1 MGKNLLL
8 ISNLNIMEQL
18 NYLSCFSEQRNRA
31 LRIDLIKANI
41 PVTLSDIV
49 YIDEQGFH
57 AHLNNKEY
65 HAETTSLLIQKI
77 KQ

>member
-1 MGKNLLL
+1 MGKNLFL
-8 ISNLNIMEQL
+8 ISNLNIMDQL
-18 NYLSCFSEQRNRA
+18 NYLSCFNEQRNRA
-31 LRIDLIKANI
+31 LRIDLIKADI
-41 PVTLSDIV
+41 PITLSDIV

>member
-1 MGKNLLL
+1 
-8 ISNLNIMEQL
+8 MEQL
-18 NYLSCFSEQRNRA
+18 SYLSCFNEQRNRA
-31 LRIDLIKANI
+31 LRIDLIKADI
-41 PVTLSDIV
+41 PVTWSDIV

-57 AHLNNKEY
+57 AHLNNKEH